1 LSGADTP
8 RGDNPIQRSARGF
21 SAWLIMVFT
30 TYLFVFY
37 FLPLVLVFYY
47 GLIRLNR
54 QAGASG
60 QHTSFTLNAL
70 LVLASYIFYGWWNPW
85 FIFLMLG
92 ITVVNYACGRI
103 IGQAGLSLSL
113 RRCVVASAIVVSLGT
128 LGFFKYFLF
137 FEDNLNQVLAWF
149 GAGTMRVLAITLPI
163 GISFYT
169 FHALSYTIDVY
180 RGTAPPVRSFIDFAC
195 YISLFPQLVA
205 GPIIRY
211 NTVAE
216 QLGSRSHTPEKF
228 ASGVTLF
235 ILGFAKKILLANPM
249 GRVADTAFDAQSL
262 ATPDAWFGTLAYA
275 FQIYFDFSGYSD
287 MAIGLG
293 RMIGFE
299 FLKNFDSPYQADSIT
314 DFWRRWH
321 ISLSTF
327 LRDYLYIPLGGN
339 RKGPLRTYANLI
351 LVMLLGGLWHGA
363 NWTFVVWGAYHGVLL
378 ASERFRGKRSGL
390 ERLPRPVRVAATFIL
405 VLFSW
410 VLFRSANLN
419 DAKNFLAVMFGQG
432 HSGTG
437 MLVMPAL
444 LYTQETLLIMAVGA
458 VVVAWPTQAHEWSR
472 EVTWRKAI
480 LVHPLFCASLLAMFS
495 QSFNPFLYFQF

>member
-1 LSGADTP
+1 M
-8 RGDNPIQRSARGF
+8 
-21 SAWLIMVFT
+21 AWLSMVFT

-47 GLIRLNR
+47 ALDGLSR

-60 QHTSFTLNAL
+60 ERTCLVLNTF

-92 ITVVNYACGRI
+92 ITVVNYVCGRL
-103 IGQAGLSLSL
+103 IGLPGIGRRL
-113 RRCVVASAIVVSLGT
+113 RFWVVTCAVTVSLGT

-137 FEDNLNQVLAWF
+137 FEANLNQVLGWF
-149 GAGTMRVLAITLPI
+149 GAGTVRVLAITLPI

-169 FHALSYTIDVY
+169 FHSLSYTIDVY

-195 YISLFPQLVA
+195 YIALFPQLVA

-211 NTVAE
+211 NTVAD
-216 QLGSRSHTPEKF
+216 QLVSRSHTWEKF
-228 ASGVTLF
+228 ASGVSLF

-249 GRVADTAFDAQSL
+249 GLVADAAFDAQSL
-262 ATPDAWFGTLAYA
+262 SAPDAWFGALAYA

-299 FLKNFDSPYQADSIT
+299 FLKNFDSPYKAESIT

-339 RKGPLRTYANLI
+339 RQGPRRTYVNLI
-351 LVMLLGGLWHGA
+351 VVMLLGGLWHGA
-363 NWTFVVWGAYHGVLL
+363 NWTFVAWGAYHGALL
-378 ASERFRGKRSGL
+378 AFERFQGKRSPFQQW
-390 ERLPRPVRVAATFIL
+390 PRPVRVGVTFVL
-405 VLFSW
+405 VLISW
-410 VLFRSANLN
+410 VLFRSANLHE
-419 DAKNFLAVMFGQG
+419 AMTYLGAMLGQG
-432 HSGTG
+432 GSGSG
-437 MLVMPAL
+437 MLLLPAL
-444 LYTQETLLIMAVGA
+444 LYTQGTLLIMAIGS
-458 VVVAWPTQAHEWSR
+458 VVVAWPIQAHEWSR
-472 EVTWRKAI
+472 EVTWPRAI
-480 LVHPLFCASLLAMFS
+480 VVQPLFCASLLVMFS

>member
-1 LSGADTP
+1 V
-8 RGDNPIQRSARGF
+8 
-21 SAWLIMVFT
+21 AWLNMVFT

-37 FLPLVLVFYY
+37 FLPLCLAFYY
-47 GLIRLNR
+47 ALNGSSR
-54 QAGASG
+54 QAGASNG
-60 QHTSFTLNAL
+60 QTCLLLNSF
-70 LVLASYIFYGWWNPW
+70 LVLASYIFYGWWDPY

-92 ITVVNYACGRI
+92 ITVVNYICGRL
-103 IGQAGLSLSL
+103 IGLPGLG
-113 RRCVVASAIVVSLGT
+113 RRLQFSIMTCAIVVSLST

-137 FEDNLNQVLAWF
+137 LEDNLNHVLAWF
-149 GAGTMRVLAITLPI
+149 GAGTVRVLAITLPI

-195 YISLFPQLVA
+195 YIALFPQLVA

-211 NTVAE
+211 NTVAD
-216 QLGSRSHTPEKF
+216 QLVSRSHTWEKF

-235 ILGFAKKILLANPM
+235 ILGFAKKILLANPL
-249 GRVADTAFDAQSL
+249 GRVADAAFDAQSL
-262 ATPDAWFGTLAYA
+262 SAPDAWFGALAYA

-299 FLKNFDSPYQADSIT
+299 FQKNFDSPYKAESIT

-339 RKGPLRTYANLI
+339 RKGSKRTYFNLI

-363 NWTFVVWGAYHGVLL
+363 NWTFVAWGAYHGTLL
-378 ASERFRGKRSGL
+378 AFERFLGKRRAYQQG
-390 ERLPRPVRVAATFIL
+390 PRPVRVAATFVL
-405 VLFSW
+405 VLISW
-410 VLFRSANLN
+410 VLFRSANLHE
-419 DAKNFLAVMFGQG
+419 AMSYLAAMIGQG
-432 HSGTG
+432 RSGSAAIF
-437 MLVMPAL
+437 LPAL
-444 LYTQETLLIMAVGA
+444 LYTQGTLLAMVIGV
-458 VVVAWPTQAHEWSR
+458 VVVAWPIQAHEWSR
-472 EVTWRKAI
+472 EVTWPKAFV
-480 LVHPLFCASLLAMFS
+480 VHPLFCASLVAMFA